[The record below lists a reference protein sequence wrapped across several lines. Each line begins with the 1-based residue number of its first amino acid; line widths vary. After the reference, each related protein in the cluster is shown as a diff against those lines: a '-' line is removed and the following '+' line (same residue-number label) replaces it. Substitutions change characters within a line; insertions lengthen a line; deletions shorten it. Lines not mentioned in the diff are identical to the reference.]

1 MISNF
6 NIHSEILDD
15 DEGVGEDVVELVR
28 PPSRQDLLFSQTGI
42 RGPVRTLQLH
52 VTEDNPYLPRN
63 MIYEGPLLRCSTRR
77 ACPACQIPPCD
88 PEETQCKACLNG
100 EGALC
105 LHRTPCHHWN
115 PSQMTTFYRRQ
126 HSYMPEESQGSTR
139 SSNYISV
146 RPPAVQGN
154 ADGDGAAGALTGG
167 VQGIARWIA
176 RPHPSPHHHI
186 SSPHVVTDEATGAL
200 IENVQGAAGW
210 SFKPPPPP
218 HHHLASPPAH
228 QTSTPEQGIVRG
240 YCQPV
245 EESPL
250 DPRLSKLHPPQ
261 LDAGVVGVTRTTDI

>member
-105 LHRTPCHHWN
+105 HRT
-115 PSQMTTFYRRQ
+115 
-126 HSYMPEESQGSTR
+126 
-139 SSNYISV
+139 
-146 RPPAVQGN
+146 
-154 ADGDGAAGALTGG
+154 
-167 VQGIARWIA
+167 
-176 RPHPSPHHHI
+176 
-186 SSPHVVTDEATGAL
+186 
-200 IENVQGAAGW
+200 
-210 SFKPPPPP
+210 
-218 HHHLASPPAH
+218 
-228 QTSTPEQGIVRG
+228 
-240 YCQPV
+240 
-245 EESPL
+245 
-250 DPRLSKLHPPQ
+250 
-261 LDAGVVGVTRTTDI
+261 